1 MIQELFKSLVDS
13 LLGRGVSR
21 SDRTAGEIR
30 DLNRKIHDALVG
42 VEDAMKSERGLGG
55 KTVNRLRLNAP
66 RIKKYDETI
75 HDDINTLLSLFK
87 KGIEPDTYRLY
98 SSTVTASQILR
109 PLIRLELDI
118 PDINVP

>member
-55 KTVNRLRLNAP
+55 KIVNRLRLNAP

-75 HDDINTLLSLFK
+75 HDDINTLLSLFNDGKPLLVDREKDAMELIEQIRYRVDKLVLK
-87 KGIEPDTYRLY
+87 KG
-98 SSTVTASQILR
+98 
-109 PLIRLELDI
+109 
-118 PDINVP
+118 